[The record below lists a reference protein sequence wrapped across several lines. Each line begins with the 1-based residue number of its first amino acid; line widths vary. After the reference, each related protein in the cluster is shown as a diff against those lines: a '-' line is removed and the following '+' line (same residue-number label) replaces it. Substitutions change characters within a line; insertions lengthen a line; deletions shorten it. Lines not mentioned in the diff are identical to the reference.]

1 MHTDTLTLYELNQ
14 LVKEALTLTMP
25 DEYWVEAE
33 ISELREVRGHCYMEL
48 VQKDPHNH
56 IPLAK
61 ASAKCWK
68 NRWAYL
74 GPYFERTA
82 GQTLRAG
89 LKVRAKVYAHF
100 HESYGF
106 SWIINDLDP
115 TFTLGDMARKRREI
129 ILQLKAE
136 GVFDLQRELSLP
148 LFAQRIAVVSSEQA
162 AGYGDF
168 YRQLKN
174 NQLGLQFHVS
184 LFPAVMQGEQTES
197 SIVDALNRINSRI
210 EDFDAVVLIRG
221 GGAISDL
228 SSFDSLLLAEN
239 VANFPLPVITGIG
252 HDRDESILDM
262 VACIRVK
269 TPTAAATLL
278 VEHLAEV
285 YHRVVKAQ
293 EKLSHL
299 VRHRMEMEGMR
310 LERMTEKIPVLFS
323 LVKSRQ
329 EERMTQLSLRLQHAV
344 KERIQQEKQYVDR
357 LELQIP
363 SLIHRKITQ
372 EEHRITMLTQ
382 RSQAQDPAVLLKR
395 GYSITLH
402 RGRVVHDAEVL
413 QPGDVLE
420 TRVEKGQITSIVK

>member
-1 MHTDTLTLYELNQ
+1 
-14 LVKEALTLTMP
+14 
-25 DEYWVEAE
+25 
-33 ISELREVRGHCYMEL
+33 
-48 VQKDPHNH
+48 
-56 IPLAK
+56 
-61 ASAKCWK
+61 
-68 NRWAYL
+68 
-74 GPYFERTA
+74 
-82 GQTLRAG
+82 
-89 LKVRAKVYAHF
+89 
-100 HESYGF
+100 
-106 SWIINDLDP
+106 
-115 TFTLGDMARKRREI
+115 
-129 ILQLKAE
+129 
-136 GVFDLQRELSLP
+136 
-148 LFAQRIAVVSSEQA
+148 
-162 AGYGDF
+162 
-168 YRQLKN
+168 
-174 NQLGLQFHVS
+174 
-184 LFPAVMQGEQTES
+184 
-197 SIVDALNRINSRI
+197 
-210 EDFDAVVLIRG
+210 
-221 GGAISDL
+221 
-228 SSFDSLLLAEN
+228 
-239 VANFPLPVITGIG
+239 
-252 HDRDESILDM
+252 M

-323 LVKSRQ
+323 LVKSRR

-372 EEHRITMLTQ
+372 EGHRITMLTQ

-402 RGRVVHDAEVL
+402 RGRVVHDAKVL